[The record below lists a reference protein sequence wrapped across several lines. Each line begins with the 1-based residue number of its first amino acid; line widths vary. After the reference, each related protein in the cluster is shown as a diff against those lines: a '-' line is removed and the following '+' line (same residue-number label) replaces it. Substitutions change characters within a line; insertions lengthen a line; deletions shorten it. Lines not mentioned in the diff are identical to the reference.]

1 MLYCNVKHDDRWALI
16 LMLSL
21 IDMVT
26 VIHLAEGTY
35 KWNIW
40 SNLSRVNILITQ
52 CVWSIRYTNR
62 RKIEQDDICLQ
73 FMILQLNISAWLISQ
88 TLNLFSAFIYT
99 TVRFSNVIG
108 WVLLQEFWYNYSDF
122 SLFVLLHMS
131 MFVPDR
137 LLVSV
142 LVVILE
148 WLFLQVT
155 PLRQ

>member
-1 MLYCNVKHDDRWALI
+1 
-16 LMLSL
+16 
-21 IDMVT
+21 
-26 VIHLAEGTY
+26 
-35 KWNIW
+35 
-40 SNLSRVNILITQ
+40 
-52 CVWSIRYTNR
+52 
-62 RKIEQDDICLQ
+62 
-73 FMILQLNISAWLISQ
+73 MILQLNISAWIISQ